1 MLGDGVD
8 EQQCEQRSCHEGVAV
23 VEGYFEP
30 VQVCFLLVDLYGDGP
45 LKVNP
50 KRGEHDDYGYDGKKD
65 YPEKPLSRNE
75 YSPSWRVLF
84 QRLHLKLMV
93 EN

>member
-8 EQQCEQRSCHEGVAV
+8 EQQGEQGSCDESVAV

-50 KRGEHDDYGYDGKKD
+50 KRGEHDDYGYDRKKD

-75 YSPSWRVLF
+75 CFLSWRVLF
-84 QRLHLKLMV
+84 QRSHLEFMV